1 MLSIHLRRIKQNF
14 ALHRSTRIESAGEQL
29 ACRSPPPL
37 IGQRTEV
44 QIYDRLTQIYDR
56 LLGC

>member
-14 ALHRSTRIESAGEQL
+14 ALHRSTRIEQL
-29 ACRSPPPL
+29 ARRSPPPL